1 MKRLTKIL
9 VSVAVIC
16 LLVGVLALAISANSG
31 IDGKFVVKGKGYET
45 WADAVSAADNTHTIY
60 INEDWTLDT
69 GITLSGEAT
78 NVKINLNGKT
88 VSVTDGS
95 MLFNVHT
102 KAKLTIEGEG
112 TLNNSGAVLIG
123 GSSSGTV
130 TVDATGAGIVI
141 NNNATSGDV
150 NTFRFQ
156 SYSTLNVSGKIV
168 VNTNPSSQKPLGINP
183 FQTKPILT
191 YVYCKVKLL
200 LRIGQKYRSFRPL
213 QRRRV

>member
-88 VSVTDGS
+88 VTVADAVVNA
-95 MLFNVHT
+95 FNLSSG
-102 KAKLTIEGEG
+102 AKLTI
-112 TLNNSGAVLIG
+112 
-123 GSSSGTV
+123 
-130 TVDATGAGIVI
+130 
-141 NNNATSGDV
+141 SGDGK
-150 NTFRFQ
+150 FD
-156 SYSTLNVSGKIV
+156 NVSCLV
-168 VNTNPSSQKPLGINP
+168 MVA
-183 FQTKPILT
+183 
-191 YVYCKVKLL
+191 LL
-200 LRIGQKYRSFRPL
+200 
-213 QRRRV
+213 